1 MKIRPYIPADFDS
14 VTKLWR
20 HAREITFPDFQRR
33 KGHSFAEDCAYFQN
47 VILKENAVYV
57 ACMDSDVVGFLA
69 IKDDFIDHLF
79 ISPDHQRQ
87 GVGAALIEFARTL
100 SPEKLWL
107 YTFESNA
114 NGHAFYE
121 KNGFVATKFNISPE
135 PKAELDVLFEWK
147 KE

>member
-1 MKIRPYIPADFDS
+1 MKIRPYIPADFDA

-20 HAREITFPDFQRR
+20 RAREIAFPDFQRR
-33 KGHSFAEDCAYFQN
+33 KGHSFEEDCAYFQN

-57 ACMDSDVVGFLA
+57 ADTNSVVVGFLA

-87 GVGAALIEFARTL
+87 SIGTSLIEFARRL

-107 YTFESNA
+107 YTFQSNV
-114 NGHAFYE
+114 NGRAFYE
-121 KNGFVATKFNISPE
+121 KNGFVAIKFGVSPAPQSE
-135 PKAELDVLFEWK
+135 PDVLFEWTR
-147 KE
+147 